1 MTFNIHQLLHLVQ
14 SVADLGPLWAHHGY
28 PFEDGNGQLVKTVKS
43 AKGVLHQICRSI
55 NFKRCITVIYFGK
68 SHKVDIWVSK
78 LSLLEEFSESFVRMV
93 KNECLFSSTVRKRTD
108 DSFAQTK
115 NGMFIKIEEF
125 IIDSLEKKEYT
136 LCKQIN
142 TIDLK
147 NELDLQDFPCLDT
160 SKTYEISTS
169 EINETE
175 KSSKDDLLSG
185 FEARQSQFL
194 IETEDSSLLFATESI
209 IDSVVQNS
217 QTSEILMNYK
227 LDDPKKKPVMTF

>member
-142 TIDLK
+142 TIGNGNCNK
-147 NELDLQDFPCLDT
+147 VIAIAKENFVIDT
-160 SKTYEISTS
+160 NSIMKIAICINVNDKQYIS
-169 EINETE
+169 
-175 KSSKDDLLSG
+175 
-185 FEARQSQFL
+185 
-194 IETEDSSLLFATESI
+194 
-209 IDSVVQNS
+209 SVPH
-217 QTSEILMNYK
+217 MYHY
-227 LDDPKKKPVMTF
+227 